1 MQQESNRNVRG
12 KEGVRL
18 CGKGPGLI
26 RFRHIRSPFCARW
39 GEKLTMLKMST
50 KSRVLLIV
58 FLVVSIAI
66 PHYFTEMSERKYH
79 ILYQGLFFL
88 PVILAGFWF
97 GLRGGLSTSIGISVI
112 LIPFTVVHWNAFSS
126 GDFNNIMELFL
137 YNAVGAILG
146 ILRDRELVHQQRLRE
161 AENLAAMGRALSSVA
176 HDMKTPLIAIGGFTL
191 WVKRHIDA
199 NHPCHEKLDIV
210 VKETARLEN
219 MVKDMLDFSKPLE
232 LHLAD
237 ESIDR
242 LIQESLAVVETVA
255 KDRQVRIQSQFLG
268 KIAPA
273 PLDGM
278 RIKQAFIN
286 LVVNAVQASP
296 EAETVTVICHQERR
310 RIIIDVRDLGS
321 GIAKDRRDLIF
332 SPFFTTKKEGT
343 GLGLPI
349 VKKIAEAHDGCLKIL
364 DNPDRGV
371 TFRLI
376 LPFEHK

>member
-1 MQQESNRNVRG
+1 
-12 KEGVRL
+12 
-18 CGKGPGLI
+18 
-26 RFRHIRSPFCARW
+26 
-39 GEKLTMLKMST
+39 MLKMKT

-88 PVILAGFWF
+88 PVMLAAFWF
-97 GLRGGLSTSIGISVI
+97 GLRGGLATSVGISVV
-112 LIPFTVVHWNAFSS
+112 LIPFTVMHWNAFSS
-126 GDFNNIMELFL
+126 GDFNNIMEVVL

-146 ILRDRELVHQQRLRE
+146 LLRDRELLHQQRLRE
-161 AENLAAMGRALSSVA
+161 AESLAAMGRALSSVA

-199 NHPCHEKLDIV
+199 HNPCHEKLDIV
-210 VKETARLEN
+210 VKETTRLEN
-219 MVKDMLDFSKPLE
+219 MVKDMLDFARPLE
-232 LHLAD
+232 LHLVD

-255 KDRQVRIQSQFLG
+255 KARQVRIESHFLG
-268 KIAPA
+268 QIAPA

-278 RIKQAFIN
+278 RIKQVLIN

-296 EAETVTVICHQERR
+296 EGETVMVVCHQEQR
-310 RIIIDVRDLGS
+310 RIVIDVRDLGS
-321 GIAKDRRDLIF
+321 GIAEDRRELIF

-349 VKKIAEAHDGCLKIL
+349 VKKIAEAHDGSLEIL

-371 TFRLI
+371 TFRVI
-376 LPFEHK
+376 LPLLQK

>member
-1 MQQESNRNVRG
+1 
-12 KEGVRL
+12 
-18 CGKGPGLI
+18 
-26 RFRHIRSPFCARW
+26 
-39 GEKLTMLKMST
+39 MLEINT

-58 FLVVSIAI
+58 VLVGSIAI
-66 PHYFTEMSERKYH
+66 SQYFTEMSERKYH

-97 GLRGGLSTSIGISVI
+97 GLRGGLATSIGISVA
-112 LIPFTVVHWNAFSS
+112 LIPFAVIHWNAFSS
-126 GDFNNIMELFL
+126 SDFNNIMEVVL

-146 ILRDRELVHQQRLRE
+146 ILRDRELVQQQRLRE
-161 AENLAAMGRALSSVA
+161 AENLASMGRALSSLA

-199 NHPCHEKLDIV
+199 HNPCHEKLNIV
-210 VKETARLEN
+210 VKETRRLEN

-232 LHLAD
+232 LSLSD

-242 LIQESLAVVETVA
+242 LIQESLAIVENVA
-255 KDRQVRIQSQFLG
+255 QERQVRIQSQYLG
-268 KIAPA
+268 KIVPV

-278 RIKQAFIN
+278 RIKQALIN

-296 EAETVTVICHQERR
+296 EAEAVMVACHQEPRK
-310 RIIIDVRDLGS
+310 IVIDVRDMGS
-321 GIAKDRRDLIF
+321 GIAKDRRELIF

-349 VKKIAEAHDGCLKIL
+349 VKKIAEAHDGSLEIL

-376 LPFEHK
+376 LPFSHK

>member
-1 MQQESNRNVRG
+1 MYKRRKRFLAASKDTEGNEPLCRLGNRSTP
-12 KEGVRL
+12 K
-18 CGKGPGLI
+18 
-26 RFRHIRSPFCARW
+26 
-39 GEKLTMLKMST
+39 GEKLTMLEMNT
-50 KSRVLLIV
+50 KARVLFIV

-88 PVILAGFWF
+88 PVILAAFWF

-126 GDFNNIMELFL
+126 GDFNNIMEVFL

-146 ILRDRELVHQQRLRE
+146 ILRDRELMQQQRLRE

-191 WVKRHIDA
+191 WVKRHIES
-199 NHPCHEKLDIV
+199 NNPCHEKLDIV
-210 VKETARLEN
+210 VKETTRLEN
-219 MVKDMLDFSKPLE
+219 MVKDMLDFAKPLE

-255 KDRQVRIQSQFLG
+255 QARQVRIQSQFLG
-268 KIAPA
+268 KIAPV

-278 RIKQAFIN
+278 RIKQVLIN

-296 EAETVTVICHQERR
+296 EAETVMVACHQEQS
-310 RIIIDVRDLGS
+310 RIVIDVRDLGS
-321 GIAKDRRDLIF
+321 GIAKDRRELVF

-349 VKKIAEAHDGCLKIL
+349 VKKIAEAHDGSLEIL

-376 LPFEHK
+376 LPFPQK